1 MKERVVIDTNVLI
14 AAAFNQYSHSARI
27 MKAIEDGQLDM
38 VWNQATRKEA
48 HRLMDQIPPLA
59 WGRIEGL
66 YRRQDEFKGETPGNF
81 ALVKDPDD
89 RKFVAL
95 ASAAGAILISS
106 DSDLLEARRNLEVAM
121 MTPSEFLEHWKDI
134 NAHAA

>member
-1 MKERVVIDTNVLI
+1 MKEKVVVDTNVLI

-27 MKAIEDGQLDM
+27 VKAIEDGQLDL
-38 VWNQATRKEA
+38 VWNKATRKEA
-48 HRLMDQIPPLA
+48 HNLMDQIPPLT

-66 YRRQDEFKGETPGNF
+66 FRRQHEFNGETPGGF

-95 ASAAGAILISS
+95 ASAAGAILISN
-106 DSDLLEARRNLEVAM
+106 DDHLLEARRNLEVAI
-121 MTPSEFLEHWKDI
+121 MTPSEFLEHWKEI
-134 NAHAA
+134 NAHTS